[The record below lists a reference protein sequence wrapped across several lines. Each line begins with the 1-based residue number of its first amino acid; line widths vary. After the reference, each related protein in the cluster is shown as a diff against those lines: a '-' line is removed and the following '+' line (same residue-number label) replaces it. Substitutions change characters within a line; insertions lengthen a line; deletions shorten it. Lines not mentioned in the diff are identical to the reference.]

1 MNIQVSNS
9 DPTWMDFTIET
20 TQLNDV
26 TTAIQVG
33 NVEESFFYGQMKKPE
48 LVPSAWNKFPTPD
61 DPGSQYK
68 FTSMEITVDPNL
80 KQINR

>member
-9 DPTWMDFTIET
+9 DPTWMDLTIQT
-20 TQLNDV
+20 SQLIDE

-33 NVEESFFYGQMKKPE
+33 NAEESFFYGQMNKPE

-61 DPGSQYK
+61 NPSSQYK
-68 FTSMEITVDPNL
+68 FTSMEITVNPDLN
-80 KQINR
+80 